1 MAAKSRILVLGATSA
16 IAEHWCRLRA
26 PAGDSLLLV
35 ARDGEKLG
43 AIADDLKARGAG
55 DVHIFTEDLAE
66 TDGADGRFSTWVQTL
81 GGVDVVLLAYGILG
95 DQQEA
100 QRDTAALL
108 KGIQA
113 NFTSAVVWCELAAR
127 AFELAGA
134 GTLVAISSVAG
145 DRGRRTNYAYGAAK
159 AGLSTYLE
167 GMAHRFAGTE
177 ITAICVKPGFVATP
191 MTAHIEGRDGPLWA
205 TPDQVA
211 ADIQTA
217 VEKRRPEIYTRWFWR
232 FVMLIIRHLP
242 RPIFNKMKI

>member
-16 IAEHWCRLRA
+16 IAERWCRLRA
-26 PAGDSLLLV
+26 AAGDSLLLV
-35 ARDGEKLG
+35 ARDGDRLA

-55 DVHIFTEDLAE
+55 DVQTATEDLAD
-66 TDGADGRFSTWVQTL
+66 TDGADGRFSGWVQNL
-81 GGVDVVLLAYGILG
+81 GGVDIVLLAYGTLG

-108 KGIQA
+108 KGMQA
-113 NFTSAVVWCELAAR
+113 NFTSAVVWCELAGR
-127 AFELAGA
+127 ALDLAGA

-167 GMAHRFAGTE
+167 GMAHRFAGTGV
-177 ITAICVKPGFVATP
+177 TVICVKPGFVATP
-191 MTAHIEGRDGPLWA
+191 MTAHIDGRDGALWA

-211 ADIQTA
+211 QDIQKA
-217 VEKRRPEIYTRWFWR
+217 VEKGKPEIYTRWFWR

-242 RPIFNKMKI
+242 RPIFNRMKI

>member
-26 PAGDSLLLV
+26 AAGDSLLLV
-35 ARDGEKLG
+35 ARDGEKLS
-43 AIADDLKARGAG
+43 AIAADLTARGATVG
-55 DVHIFTEDLAE
+55 TAVEDLSD
-66 TDGADGRFSTWVQTL
+66 TSDADTRFARWTGTM
-81 GGVDVVLLAYGILG
+81 GGVDLVFLAYGVLG
-95 DQQEA
+95 DQQES
-100 QRDTAALL
+100 QGDTDALL

-127 AFELAGA
+127 KFEEAGA

-167 GMAHRFAGTE
+167 GLAHRFAGTNV
-177 ITAICVKPGFVATP
+177 TVVCVKPGFVATP

-211 ADIQTA
+211 ADIQKA
-217 VEKRRPEIYTRWFWR
+217 IEKRKPEIYTRWFWF
-232 FVMLIIRHLP
+232 FVMMIIRNLP